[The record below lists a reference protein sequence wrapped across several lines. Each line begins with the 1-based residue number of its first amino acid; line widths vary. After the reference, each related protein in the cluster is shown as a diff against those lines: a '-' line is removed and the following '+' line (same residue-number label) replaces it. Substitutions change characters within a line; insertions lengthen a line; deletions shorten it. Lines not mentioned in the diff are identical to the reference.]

1 MKILHATT
9 SSISED
15 AEHNAQTASLV
26 MVAEL
31 TTSIVAR
38 CCTTLEEQTI
48 LGDSGIIPPLV
59 ALLHSGYAKVLET
72 RTSSE

>member
-15 AEHNAQTASLV
+15 ADHKPQNASLV

-59 ALLHSGYAKVLET
+59 VLLHSGYAKVVQI
-72 RTSSE
+72 